1 MISLGLD
8 MSSTKSGYG
17 LFKDDKLI
25 DYGVWAIPK
34 DIVDWRDRA
43 FWMGDR
49 LKEFIVTHKIDIIYI
64 EDVPLIMKNPQ
75 TLKILAFLQGIIAG
89 IVTAFNIKVKYIAVS
104 KWRADLGL
112 FTGKRKDT
120 ERELMK
126 QSSIE
131 YANKTFGLDLIWKSK
146 TSKYNQDDIADAMNI
161 AYSQI
166 KPKNNNAFGRKS
178 KVGD

>member
-49 LKEFIVTHKIDIIYI
+49 LKEFIK
-64 EDVPLIMKNPQ
+64 
-75 TLKILAFLQGIIAG
+75 
-89 IVTAFNIKVKYIAVS
+89 KVEEAV
-104 KWRADLGL
+104 
-112 FTGKRKDT
+112 
-120 ERELMK
+120 
-126 QSSIE
+126 
-131 YANKTFGLDLIWKSK
+131 
-146 TSKYNQDDIADAMNI
+146 
-161 AYSQI
+161 
-166 KPKNNNAFGRKS
+166 GRKENN
-178 KVGD
+178 K